1 MKKVKKFLSVLCA
14 ACMAITLLPS
24 AMAADLP
31 SEPEEMPQYEISNLP
46 EGYQEIDRFTFS
58 SYVSVIYQNEEG
70 LPLYLDYNF
79 IQQGGAHDFVT
90 TNMDVSDIIVNGHA
104 GQLFIAQDSNQGS
117 AITWVDENQNLQ
129 FTIDGFA
136 DRESL
141 LNMAESVRQL
151 LK

>member
-1 MKKVKKFLSVLCA
+1 MIL
-14 ACMAITLLPS
+14 I
-24 AMAADLP
+24 
-31 SEPEEMPQYEISNLP
+31 
-46 EGYQEIDRFTFS
+46 
-58 SYVSVIYQNEEG
+58 
-70 LPLYLDYNF
+70 
-79 IQQGGAHDFVT
+79 T

>member
-1 MKKVKKFLSVLCA
+1 
-14 ACMAITLLPS
+14 
-24 AMAADLP
+24 
-31 SEPEEMPQYEISNLP
+31 
-46 EGYQEIDRFTFS
+46 
-58 SYVSVIYQNEEG
+58 
-70 LPLYLDYNF
+70 
-79 IQQGGAHDFVT
+79 
-90 TNMDVSDIIVNGHA
+90 MDVSDIIVNGHA

>member
-1 MKKVKKFLSVLCA
+1 MC
-14 ACMAITLLPS
+14 IR
-24 AMAADLP
+24 D
-31 SEPEEMPQYEISNLP
+31 
-46 EGYQEIDRFTFS
+46 
-58 SYVSVIYQNEEG
+58 
-70 LPLYLDYNF
+70 
-79 IQQGGAHDFVT
+79 
-90 TNMDVSDIIVNGHA
+90 SDIIVNGHA